1 MEIEVETQQGVNI
14 FKTKGEMDLYNS
26 AEFRE
31 TFNHYFQQGHL
42 DFIFD
47 LTELSYIDS
56 TGVGTIISTFTS
68 VRKQKGQLYITGVNG
83 VVRRV
88 IDFTK
93 LNGFLP
99 IVESLHEAMEKI
111 GVEPSNG
118 NRAVSQAARTGA
130 APADTEEEGGGLLQA
145 DSHPLFEKKGMYH
158 KEFNLDLKK
167 VRYLSQLIVQNAPSE
182 IREINLLEQQIS
194 EIIKNAVRHGNR
206 NNPNKKVKIWFAFD
220 RSYAHLIVED
230 EGEGF
235 KDIERWNDFYLKK
248 QQAFAS
254 QDFEEMLK
262 YISYRTADSNED
274 DGGNALC
281 AAVEFWNEG
290 VVFNSQGNAVAVKR
304 VY

>member
-1 MEIEVETQQGVNI
+1 MELDVQAQQGVTI
-14 FKTKGEMDLYNS
+14 LKAKGEMDLYNS

-31 TFNHYFQQGHL
+31 TFNNYFNNGHL

-47 LTELSYIDS
+47 LSELSYIDS
-56 TGVGTIISTFTS
+56 TGVGTIISTFTTI
-68 VRKQKGQLYITGVNG
+68 RKQKGNLYITGVNG
-83 VVRRV
+83 VVKRV

-93 LNGFLP
+93 LHGFLP
-99 IVESLHEAMEKI
+99 IVSTRAEALEKI
-111 GVEPSNG
+111 GVDPDVVDNNTNEPGPLES
-118 NRAVSQAARTGA
+118 V
-130 APADTEEEGGGLLQA
+130 EHEGLIQS

-167 VRYLSQLIVQNAPSE
+167 VRYLSQIIVQNAPTE
-182 IREINLLEQQIS
+182 IREINLLEQQVS
-194 EIIKNAVRHGNR
+194 EIIKNAVRHGNK

-220 RSYAHLIVED
+220 KDFAHLIVED

-235 KDIERWNDFYLKK
+235 KDIERWNDFYHKK

-262 YISYRTADSNED
+262 YISYRTADSTED

-290 VVFNSQGNAVAVKR
+290 VVFNSKGNGVAVKR
-304 VY
+304 GY

>member
-1 MEIEVETQQGVNI
+1 MEIEVDSQQGVNI

-31 TFNHYFQQGHL
+31 TFNRYFQQGHL

-83 VVRRV
+83 VVKRV

-99 IVESLHEAMEKI
+99 IVSDLNAALEKI
-111 GVEPSNG
+111 GAVPNNGKRVDGHESPNGVETAEDEQES
-118 NRAVSQAARTGA
+118 
-130 APADTEEEGGGLLQA
+130 GGLQQ
-145 DSHPLFEKKGMYH
+145 DDTHPLFEKKGMYH

-194 EIIKNAVRHGNR
+194 EIIKNAVRHGNC
-206 NNPNKKVKIWFAFD
+206 NNPNKKVKIWFAFH

-235 KDIERWNDFYLKK
+235 KDIKRWNDFYMKK

-290 VVFNSQGNAVAVKR
+290 VVFNSQGNGVAVKR
-304 VY
+304 AY

>member
-1 MEIEVETQQGVNI
+1 MEIEVVTQQGVKI

-31 TFNHYFQQGHL
+31 TFNRYFQQGHL
-42 DFIFD
+42 EFVFD

-56 TGVGTIISTFTS
+56 TGVGTIISTFTT
-68 VRKQKGQLYITGVNG
+68 VRKHKGQLYISGVNG
-83 VVRRV
+83 VVKRV

-99 IVESLHEAMEKI
+99 IVESLDEAMEKI
-111 GVEPSNG
+111 GDEPNKG
-118 NRAVSQAARTGA
+118 KRAVGQADRSES
-130 APADTEEEGGGLLQA
+130 APSEAEEETGGLLQD

-194 EIIKNAVRHGNR
+194 EIVKNAVRHGNR

-220 RSYAHLIVED
+220 SSYAHLIVED

-235 KDIERWNDFYLKK
+235 KDIERWNDFYMKK
-248 QQAFAS
+248 QKAFIS
-254 QDFEEMLK
+254 QDFEAMLK
-262 YISYRTADSNED
+262 YISYRTSESNED

>member
-1 MEIEVETQQGVNI
+1 MEIEVDTQQGVNI

-31 TFNHYFQQGHL
+31 TFNHYFQQGYL

-83 VVRRV
+83 VVKRV

-99 IVESLHEAMEKI
+99 IVGSLHEAMEKI
-111 GVEPSNG
+111 GVEPNNG
-118 NRAVSQAARTGA
+118 KRAVSQADGTGA
-130 APADTEEEGGGLLQA
+130 TPAKTEEERGGLLQD

-290 VVFNSQGNAVAVKR
+290 VVFNSQGNGVAVKR
-304 VY
+304 AY